1 MMAGLGNPGDAYAM
15 TRHNSGFMTLDQIAE
30 SFSIPLINKR
40 FDTFYGRGM
49 IEDAEVILVKPM
61 AFMNRCGPPLK
72 NLADYFSIP
81 VKDMLVIY
89 DDIDLEFGRLK
100 IKSKGG
106 NGGHKGIKSFIDAF
120 GSYDFMRLR
129 IGIDRP
135 ETRDDII
142 GHVLGNFS
150 VDEIKLLDPI
160 IERAGHAAV
169 TIITGGINLGMNKF
183 N

>member
-1 MMAGLGNPGDAYAM
+1 MIAGLGNPGNAYAM
-15 TRHNSGFMTLDQIAE
+15 TRHNSGFMTLDHIVD
-30 SFSIPLINKR
+30 SYSIPLINKR

-49 IEDAEVILVKPM
+49 IKNAEVILVKPM

-72 NLADYFSIP
+72 NIADYFSIP
-81 VKDMLVIY
+81 VKDVLIIY

-120 GSYDFMRLR
+120 GSRDFMRLR
-129 IGIDRP
+129 MGIGRP
-135 ETRDDII
+135 GTQDDVI

-150 VDEIKLLDPI
+150 DDEIRIIDRT
-160 IERAGHAAV
+160 IERAGNAAV
-169 TIITGGINLGMNKF
+169 TIITSGINLGMNKF